1 MEKIAY
7 NGIDVMKFIMAIVII
22 SIHTQIYTV
31 LGRWYL
37 VFQDHAVPL
46 FFLFSSYFF
55 FKSLNK
61 ANTGKEKWKLLLHF
75 EKRINL
81 LYIFWIIVLMPAIL
95 YWWHSEYLQL
105 PIIELLLRFIKE
117 YFFGSQFGA
126 AWFFGSLIVAMPIVF
141 CMVLTLSHF
150 NKGWVILL
158 LIALLIYIY
167 INECEDSSLYTFYAK
182 HFRSPKL
189 SFPVALWWLTL
200 GYLFTNEKVDCFLSW
215 LNTKRSI
222 SLWVFSFTFGC
233 IFPEI
238 RYLTIIVGVIALFAL
253 SRNMRLKDN
262 SALYYR
268 LRIYSIHIFAMHF
281 TVIFV
286 VSYFLREH
294 AIMIF
299 IVTLLLCISISEIL
313 IRLMRYSPFK
323 LLKYSK

>member
-1 MEKIAY
+1 
-7 NGIDVMKFIMAIVII
+7 
-22 SIHTQIYTV
+22 
-31 LGRWYL
+31 
-37 VFQDHAVPL
+37 
-46 FFLFSSYFF
+46 
-55 FKSLNK
+55 
-61 ANTGKEKWKLLLHF
+61 
-75 EKRINL
+75 
-81 LYIFWIIVLMPAIL
+81 MPAIL